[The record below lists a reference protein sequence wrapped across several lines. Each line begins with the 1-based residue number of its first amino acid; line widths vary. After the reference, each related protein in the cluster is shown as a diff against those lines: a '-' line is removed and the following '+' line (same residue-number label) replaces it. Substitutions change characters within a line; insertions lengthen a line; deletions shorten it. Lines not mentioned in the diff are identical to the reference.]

1 MNPYQ
6 KIIGFLKDNKI
17 PYIETEH
24 EPVFTSEQAAKVRGE
39 KMSDGAKSLLLKAKG
54 SFIMAILPGDC
65 KLDSKKLKAILGVGN
80 LRFALPEEVEKI
92 MGCKIG
98 ACYPFGNIIGLATY
112 ADNFLMDN
120 EKIVFNPGL
129 HDRSIEIK
137 WLDFLREVKPVMAD
151 ISYR

>member
-6 KIIGFLKDNKI
+6 KIIDFLKENSI
-17 PYIETEH
+17 SYAETEH
-24 EPVFTSEQAAKVRGE
+24 EPVFTSDQAAKVRGE
-39 KMSDGAKSLLLKAKG
+39 DINIGAKSLLIKAG
-54 SFIMAILPGDC
+54 GNFVMVVLPGGH
-65 KLDSKKLKAILGVGN
+65 KLDSKKLKNVLNVKD

-112 ADNFLMDN
+112 ADNTLMNN

-129 HDRSIEIK
+129 HDHSIEIK
-137 WLDFLREVKPVMAD
+137 WSDFLKNVHPIMAD
-151 ISYR
+151 IS